1 MFFISFNKNGMDMGI
16 VNPGQLTI
24 YDEIDPK
31 LKTAIE
37 DVIFDRK
44 KNATDDL
51 VKIAERF
58 KGGIKKK
65 KVDKSGEN
73 YP

>member
-1 MFFISFNKNGMDMGI
+1 MFFILYNKAWYGHGI

-37 DVIFDRK
+37 DVIFNRK
-44 KNATDDL
+44 KNATDVL
-51 VKIAERF
+51 VKIAEDLE
-58 KGGIKKK
+58 GGIKRK
-65 KVDKSGEN
+65 GR
-73 YP
+73 